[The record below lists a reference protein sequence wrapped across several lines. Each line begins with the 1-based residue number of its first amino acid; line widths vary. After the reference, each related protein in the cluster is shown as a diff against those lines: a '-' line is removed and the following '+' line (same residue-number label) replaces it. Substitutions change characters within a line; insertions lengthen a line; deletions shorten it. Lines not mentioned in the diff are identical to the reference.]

1 MEFCS
6 QPLAG
11 DRRGGDRLESSWLI
25 VNPHLREG
33 DEATVLFTGRSQ
45 TAPDH
50 RVGPQVLDYVLIH
63 TVEAGKG
70 YFKCGEE
77 EYELGPG
84 DSFFI
89 LPGPLH
95 AYRSDERDP
104 WRYRW
109 IACRGPELARWQQR
123 AGVSAE
129 RPVVYG
135 AWETLRAMEA
145 VAAAFR
151 EGGWTADCE
160 ASGWLRIAWAAW
172 MKTNRPEAPEA
183 SGGREEA
190 SAREADRAARW
201 LHAQLDR
208 PVSIA
213 QMARE
218 LGYHRTHLAKL
229 FRRHRGMSPIR
240 YLQKLRMER
249 AALLLQEALS
259 VEEVAASVGYADPLY
274 FSKSFKKWM
283 GVTPTDYRKGLRS

>member
-1 MEFCS
+1 MT
-6 QPLAG
+6 
-11 DRRGGDRLESSWLI
+11 
-25 VNPHLREG
+25 VNPHPREG
-33 DEATVLFTGRSQ
+33 DEASVLFTGRSQ

-50 RVGPQVLDYVLIH
+50 RIGPQVLDYVLVH

-70 YFKCGEE
+70 YFRCGDR

-89 LPGPLH
+89 LPGVLH
-95 AYRSDERDP
+95 GYRSDERDP
-104 WRYRW
+104 WLYRW
-109 IACRGPELARWQQR
+109 IACRGPALARWQQR
-123 AGVSAE
+123 AGVSPE
-129 RPVVYG
+129 RPVIYAAG
-135 AWETLRAMEA
+135 ESLRAMEA

-151 EGGWTADCE
+151 EGGWTADFE
-160 ASGWLRIAWAAW
+160 ASGWLRIAWSAW
-172 MKTNRPEAPEA
+172 MKANRPEAPEA
-183 SGGREEA
+183 AGGREEA

-213 QMARE
+213 QMAQE
-218 LGYHRTHLAKL
+218 LGYHRTHLSKL
-229 FRRHRGMSPIR
+229 FRRHHGMSPIR

-249 AALLLQEALS
+249 AVVLLQEALT

-283 GVTPTDYRKGLRS
+283 GGTPSDYRKGLRT